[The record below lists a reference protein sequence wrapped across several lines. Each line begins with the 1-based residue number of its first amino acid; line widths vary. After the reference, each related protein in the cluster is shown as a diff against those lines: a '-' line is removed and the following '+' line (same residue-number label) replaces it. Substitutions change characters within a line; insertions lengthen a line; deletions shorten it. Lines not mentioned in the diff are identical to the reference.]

1 MAWTAPRTWV
11 AGELVTAA
19 LFNTHLRDNLL
30 ILKTDTND
38 SGQLQ
43 FTDATELTIASG
55 IITVIQNYHKIDTQ
69 SDSASD
75 DLDTIT
81 AGTDVGAGFVLYL
94 RVESAARTVVL
105 KAGTSGSDNLDI
117 GSDVTLD
124 ESYKTYSLVY
134 DGTNWRHFG
143 T

>member
-55 IITVIQNYHKIDTQ
+55 IITVIQNYHKIDQ
-69 SDSASD
+69 C
-75 DLDTIT
+75 
-81 AGTDVGAGFVLYL
+81 
-94 RVESAARTVVL
+94 
-105 KAGTSGSDNLDI
+105 KH
-117 GSDVTLD
+117 
-124 ESYKTYSLVY
+124 
-134 DGTNWRHFG
+134 HF
-143 T
+143 